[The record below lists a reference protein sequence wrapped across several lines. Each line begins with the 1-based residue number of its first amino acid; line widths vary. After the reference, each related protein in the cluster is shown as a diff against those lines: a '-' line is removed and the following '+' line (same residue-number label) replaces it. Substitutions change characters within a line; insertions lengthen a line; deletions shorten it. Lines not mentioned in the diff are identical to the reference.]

1 MTVVN
6 RKVTSRIQLSPL
18 ITDENNNNNRK
29 LEHIIMPSY
38 RFGKHA
44 PKLDYHTLRL
54 GNYLTPKLAAPPASY
69 NVLPTVPY

>member
-1 MTVVN
+1 MTVVK

-18 ITDENNNNNRK
+18 ITDENNNNRK

-44 PKLDYHTLRL
+44 PKLDYRTLQL
-54 GNYLTPKLAAPPASY
+54 GNYLTSKLAAPPASY
-69 NVLPTVPY
+69 DVLPTVYK